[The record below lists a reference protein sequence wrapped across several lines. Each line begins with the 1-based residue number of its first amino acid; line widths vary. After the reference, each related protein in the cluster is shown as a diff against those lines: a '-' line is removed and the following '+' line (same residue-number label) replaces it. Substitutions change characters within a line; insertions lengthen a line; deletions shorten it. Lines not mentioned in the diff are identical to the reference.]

1 MSIYRLTYVVVVVV
15 AVVVIVGATT
25 VLKSI
30 PRESYCGKLPV
41 LGDFGDN
48 IEIVT
53 VVSWDINCGGLL
65 TISITLP
72 LGVAP
77 C

>member
-1 MSIYRLTYVVVVVV
+1 MSIYRLAYVVVV

-25 VLKSI
+25 VLISI
-30 PRESYCGKLPV
+30 PRESYCGKFPV
-41 LGDFGDN
+41 MEDFGDSS
-48 IEIVT
+48 EIVS
-53 VVSWDINCGGLL
+53 VVSWDIDCGGLL
-65 TISITLP
+65 TISIVSP

>member
-1 MSIYRLTYVVVVVV
+1 MSIYRLAYVVVV
-15 AVVVIVGATT
+15 AVVVIVGATA

-30 PRESYCGKLPV
+30 PRESYCGKFPV
-41 LGDFGDN
+41 MGDFGDSS
-48 IEIVT
+48 EIVS
-53 VVSWDINCGGLL
+53 VVSWDIDCGGLL
-65 TISITLP
+65 TISIISP

>member
-1 MSIYRLTYVVVVVV
+1 MSIYRLAYVVVA

-30 PRESYCGKLPV
+30 PRESYCGKFPV
-41 LGDFGDN
+41 MEDFGDSS
-48 IEIVT
+48 EIVS
-53 VVSWDINCGGLL
+53 VVSWDIDCGGLL
-65 TISITLP
+65 TISIVSP

>member
-1 MSIYRLTYVVVVVV
+1 MRIYRLAYVVVV
-15 AVVVIVGATT
+15 AVIVIVGATT

-30 PRESYCGKLPV
+30 PRESYCGKFPV
-41 LGDFGDN
+41 MGDFGDSS
-48 IEIVT
+48 VS
-53 VVSWDINCGGLL
+53 VVSWDIDCGGLL
-65 TISITLP
+65 TISIISP

>member
-1 MSIYRLTYVVVVVV
+1 MSIYRLAYVVA
-15 AVVVIVGATT
+15 AVVVIVGRQ
-25 VLKSI
+25 KF
-30 PRESYCGKLPV
+30 PV
-41 LGDFGDN
+41 MGDFGDST
-48 IEIVT
+48 EIVS

-65 TISITLP
+65 TISVTLP